1 MRHIPWL
8 LGCLLL
14 GCSSDA
20 TPPVDVETFCADL
33 AAYEGVEVNLEFRID
48 PSLVLRFGSSG
59 ALCGET
65 MPCCNTAQYV
75 YLLPGCN
82 GERVALSGS
91 SSEFPALFCESRGG
105 NEGTFCAQCNT
116 AASQSVIGV
125 RGVLGAQSTGLLDG
139 EPFRALDVTEVRFAT
154 R

>member
-20 TPPVDVETFCADL
+20 TPPLDVETFCADL

-82 GERVALSGS
+82 GARVALSGKQAMPVAFTPG
-91 SSEFPALFCESRGG
+91 EEIGIVDQAIFDDFGIA
-105 NEGTFCAQCNT
+105 CAQFAFRQGIECGK
-116 AASQSVIGV
+116 IG
-125 RGVLGAQSTGLLDG
+125 
-139 EPFRALDVTEVRFAT
+139 
-154 R
+154 